1 MYQSTNNVS
10 IIFIPM
16 QLRSENIKHFHY
28 QVSIL
33 ITVPYIPNINVGCN
47 LIIKGGGG
55 NLNKKSVSRHGLPLP
70 TYSLIKKSASIYLKN
85 QN

>member
-10 IIFIPM
+10 IICIPM

-33 ITVPYIPNINVGCN
+33 MTVSCIPNINVGCK
-47 LIIKGGGG
+47 LIKEGGGG
-55 NLNKKSVSRHGLPLP
+55 
-70 TYSLIKKSASIYLKN
+70 
-85 QN
+85 